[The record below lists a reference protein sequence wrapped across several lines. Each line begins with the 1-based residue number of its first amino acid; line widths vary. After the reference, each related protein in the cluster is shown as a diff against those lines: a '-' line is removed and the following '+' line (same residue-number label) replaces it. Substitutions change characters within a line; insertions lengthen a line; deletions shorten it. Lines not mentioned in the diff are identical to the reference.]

1 MVVLV
6 ILTLLKQAI
15 SLAPAL
21 VTVLALG
28 IMAVRH
34 QRLFLA
40 LFVILEALESTRDF
54 APSIGMNFGGISAY
68 PDDLFMVLCASA
80 ALVRIRQ
87 WRLRGITI
95 MAALVFSVLV
105 GLGVISWIWTFGL
118 QRGVNSWRSEMLIV
132 AVLLYATTRPRDWS
146 WNDIHVL
153 IVWPAIVA
161 AIAGL
166 VSILLFGLGSSS
178 STVLVGG
185 VLEYS
190 RPVGASGS
198 LLMLVGLWVT
208 LLSVGKWTATH
219 VFVGLLLV
227 SMILITQ
234 NRSVWVAA
242 ICGVVVWW
250 LVPRI
255 RARGTS
261 TGLGGLSRT
270 VIVFLVATATAL
282 VGVSVNVLGQSA
294 SNGGTWLW
302 RVTRWAA
309 SMSIPRSWIEW
320 LAGSA
325 LGPTPASTPGVF
337 PTFAHSF
344 YVDDIEKT
352 GFIGLAALVFL
363 IIAVGKA
370 HVPSWSGPLGLIVCI
385 SYLSYGTAYQVPA
398 WAWMLVGIIL
408 STTLIEQPEGP
419 QDGASPN
426 AGSDRATEP
435 RGAQRRSVR
444 L

>member
-1 MVVLV
+1 VVLV
-6 ILTLLKQAI
+6 ILTLLEQAI

-21 VTVLALG
+21 VTLFALG
-28 IMAVRH
+28 LMAVRH
-34 QRLFLA
+34 QGLFLA
-40 LFVILEALESTRDF
+40 LFVSLVALESTRDF
-54 APSIGMNFGGISAY
+54 APSIGMIFGGISVY
-68 PDDLFMVLCASA
+68 PEDLFMVLCASA

-87 WRLRGITI
+87 WRLRGITL
-95 MAALVFSVLV
+95 MAVLVFSVLV

-118 QRGVNSWRSEMLIV
+118 QRGVNSWRSEMLMV
-132 AVLLYATTRPRDWS
+132 ALLLYATTRPRDWS

-161 AIAGL
+161 ALAGL

-178 STVLVGG
+178 SSVLVGG

-190 RPVGASGS
+190 RPVGASSS

-208 LLSVGKWTATH
+208 LLSVGKWTATR
-219 VFVGLLLV
+219 VVVGLLLA
-227 SMILITQ
+227 SMILLTQ
-234 NRSVWVAA
+234 VRSVWVAA

-282 VGVSVNVLGQSA
+282 VGVFVNVLGQSA
-294 SNGGTWLW
+294 SNDGTWLW
-302 RVTRWAA
+302 RVARWAD

-320 LAGSA
+320 VAGSA
-325 LGPTPASTPGVF
+325 LGPTPASTPGLF

-370 HVPSWSGPLGLIVCI
+370 HVPSWPGPLGLIVCV

-398 WAWMLVGIIL
+398 WAWMLVGILL
-408 STTLIEQPEGP
+408 SATLIEQPEGP
-419 QDGASPN
+419 QDGAAPN
-426 AGSDRATEP
+426 PESDRATEP